1 MSEHWLSS
9 EEVRLIT
16 GRIRA
21 SAQRRVL
28 TERRIQFILDAD
40 GRPDSSNFCL
50 PYLAIIVT
58 TGVLCW
64 DEAEEA
70 AMAVSSIVV
79 T

>member
-40 GRPDSSNFCL
+40 GRPVVL
-50 PYLAIIVT
+50 RQHVT
-58 TGVLCW
+58 GQAAAKKK
-64 DEAEEA
+64 AEPKWPQSA
-70 AMAVSSIVV
+70 AG
-79 T
+79 